1 MHPEQNSS
9 QRVTTV
15 KGSRTRHRV
24 YAIAAGFVL
33 ATGAGGVAVAGGL
46 PFSDSDPSGGMCA
59 RTLSAEAD
67 LSQPIGTFD
76 PANPAKACA
85 DSWQQ
90 MWDDT
95 PKPAGF
101 VACYHPG
108 ADAGGSVIYPAA
120 KGTTAATACALIGSK
135 PIKGSAA

>member
-1 MHPEQNSS
+1 MFA
-9 QRVTTV
+9 V
-15 KGSRTRHRV
+15 
-24 YAIAAGFVL
+24 AAGFVL
-33 ATGAGGVAVAGGL
+33 AAGAGGVAVANGL

-67 LSQPIGTFD
+67 LSQPVGEFD

-90 MWDDT
+90 MWPDT

-101 VACYHPG
+101 VACHHPG
-108 ADAGGSVIYPAA
+108 ATAGGSVIYPAA
-120 KGTTAATACALIGSK
+120 KDADPATACASIGSK
-135 PIKGSAA
+135 PITGTAA

>member
-1 MHPEQNSS
+1 MFPEHNSPS
-9 QRVTTV
+9 RFVV
-15 KGSRTRHRV
+15 KGTRTRRRALAV
-24 YAIAAGFVL
+24 AAGFLL
-33 ATGAGGVAVAGGL
+33 AAGAGGVAIAGGL

-67 LSQPIGTFD
+67 LSQPIVKFD
-76 PANPAKACA
+76 PASPAKACA

-90 MWDDT
+90 MWNDT
-95 PKPAGF
+95 PEPASF

-108 ADAGGSVIYPAA
+108 ATAGGSVIYPAA
-120 KGTTAATACALIGSK
+120 KDIDAATACVSIGSK

>member
-9 QRVTTV
+9 PRSATINR
-15 KGSRTRHRV
+15 SRTRRRAF
-24 YAIAAGFVL
+24 AIAAGFVL
-33 ATGAGGVAVAGGL
+33 ATGVGGVAVAGGL

-67 LSQPIGTFD
+67 LSQPGGKFD
-76 PANPAKACA
+76 PADPAKACA

-90 MWDDT
+90 MWNDT

-120 KGTTAATACALIGSK
+120 KDTTTATACASIGSK
-135 PIKGSAA
+135 PIKATA